1 MSVGRRSA
9 IRVTR
14 AAGCSAAGG
23 ALILM
28 GLLFASAP
36 LFVPGVAFALL
47 GALAPG
53 WVWLSGLGATVE
65 RRMEQERVVEDE
77 PLEATLRLRTG
88 LLLPPG
94 GEVFEPLAGR
104 VVRLPG
110 GRRSTIRVLARFDRR
125 GRRQLPP
132 PSLVVRDPLEL
143 AQYARTGSG
152 PAQDVLVLPRTEA
165 VKWARNGGEAA
176 STPASRAR
184 ADLLAAVEVDGLR
197 PYRLGT
203 PASRIHWPALARG
216 AGLLERR
223 LRVEGDM
230 LPLVVLDARGT
241 GPDEHLDTA
250 VRAAAS
256 LTLELARTGG
266 CKLLLPGSRR
276 ALAVEAD
283 LASWPAAH
291 ARLALVEGGPEA
303 RAPSPAA
310 LRAALGPLLYVTAQ
324 PLERLPAAVGRETR
338 NASSAVLVLPA
349 AIAPVTDARASF
361 TVSGCRGF
369 VVGARRR
376 DPVSA
381 QRSAAA

>member
-1 MSVGRRSA
+1 
-9 IRVTR
+9 
-14 AAGCSAAGG
+14 
-23 ALILM
+23 M

-47 GALAPG
+47 GLLSPG
-53 WVWLSGLGATVE
+53 WVWLSGRGATVE

-77 PLEATLRLRTG
+77 PLEATLKLRTG
-88 LLLPPG
+88 LLRPPA
-94 GEVFEPLAGR
+94 GEVYEPLAGR
-104 VVRLPG
+104 VIRLPR

-125 GRRQLPP
+125 GRRQLQP

-143 AQYARTGSG
+143 AQYVRAGVG
-152 PAQDVLVLPRTEA
+152 PPQDVLVLPRTEA

-176 STPASRAR
+176 STPTSRAR
-184 ADLLAAVEVDGLR
+184 TDLLAAVEVDGLR
-197 PYRLGT
+197 PYRPGT

-241 GPDEHLDTA
+241 GPEEHLDAA
-250 VRAAAS
+250 VRASAS
-256 LTLELARTGG
+256 LTFELARTGG

-276 ALAVEAD
+276 ALAVESD
-283 LASWPAAH
+283 LASWPVAH

-310 LRAALGPLLYVTAQ
+310 LRAALGPLFYVTAQ
-324 PLERLPAAVGRETR
+324 PLDRLPAAVGRETR
-338 NASSAVLVLPA
+338 NASSAVLVLPS
-349 AIAPVTDARASF
+349 AIAPKADGRGSF
-361 TVSGCRGF
+361 AVSGCRGF
-369 VVGARRR
+369 VVGARGRAAVAA
-376 DPVSA
+376 D
-381 QRSAAA
+381 RSAAA